1 MLNRR
6 TKAIWKRALARF
18 IREERGATT
27 LEWVLL
33 LAAIGI
39 PTLGI
44 IIYGL
49 MTLAGHYGL
58 VTTMNQMPF
67 P

>member
-1 MLNRR
+1 MLKRSIH
-6 TKAIWKRALARF
+6 TMWKRALTRF
-18 IREERGATT
+18 WCEERGATT

-39 PTLGI
+39 PTLGLI
-44 IIYGL
+44 MYGL

>member
-6 TKAIWKRALARF
+6 TRTTWKQILAR
-18 IREERGATT
+18 ILREERGATT

-39 PTLGI
+39 PTLAI

-49 MTLAGHYGL
+49 ITLAAHYGL
-58 VTTMNQMPF
+58 VTTFNQMPF

>member
-1 MLNRR
+1 MLNRPTQTR
-6 TKAIWKRALARF
+6 WKRLLTRF
-18 IREERGATT
+18 IREERGATH
-27 LEWVLL
+27 LEWALL

-39 PTLGI
+39 PTLAI